1 MSSKRREI
9 YIPKF
14 KASNDIG
21 LHNAVRFLTSQF
33 PQNQRPRLPKM
44 RYVGDREGRAFYIDE
59 EQEEIFEDNKQY
71 VTTLIGSLTMH
82 QYPLLKSTYRLL
94 TNQTS

>member
-1 MSSKRREI
+1 
-9 YIPKF
+9 
-14 KASNDIG
+14 
-21 LHNAVRFLTSQF
+21 
-33 PQNQRPRLPKM
+33 M